1 MNANDRY
8 AVAVVKNEITI
19 GHLSR
24 KVSKILYVAMEESCT
39 VTGG

>member
-8 AVAVVKNEITI
+8 AVAVVKNEIII
-19 GHLSR
+19 GHVKEGFQDSLSMQR
-24 KVSKILYVAMEESCT
+24 SYT